1 MTTSHRT
8 LDAIERDLRTAR
20 ARVFATS
27 DDEAE
32 AAAVRVRELLAEL
45 AAHPAEALRR
55 AEVKARRE
63 AEFMRRWE

>member
-1 MTTSHRT
+1 
-8 LDAIERDLRTAR
+8 LRAAR

-45 AAHPAEALRR
+45 AAHPLTALRR